1 MSVRVCPECDKA
13 FLIANIDYCPPCP
26 MCGYVL
32 VEQRGD
38 DRKNKRAVF
47 TFKIDGKKRQGT
59 ILNLSMDGARIS
71 YKGSA
76 LPVNTILEFT
86 VDKLSIRRPA
96 KAVWT
101 RRHGASTLQTGLRLI

>member
-32 VEQRGD
+32 VEQRD
-38 DRKNKRAVF
+38 EDRKNKRAVF
-47 TFKIDGKKRQGT
+47 TFKINGKKRQGKV
-59 ILNLSMDGARIS
+59 LDLSMDGARIS

-86 VDKLSIRRPA
+86 VDKLNIRRPA

-101 RRHGASTLQTGLRLI
+101 RRHGVNTTQTGLRLI

>member
-32 VEQRGD
+32 VEQRD
-38 DRKNKRAVF
+38 EDRKKKRTIF
-47 TFKIDGKKRQGT
+47 TFKINGRKRQGNV
-59 ILNLSMDGARIS
+59 LDLSMDGARIS
-71 YKGSA
+71 YQGSA
-76 LPVNTILEFT
+76 LPVNTILKFN
-86 VDKLSIRRPA
+86 VDKLNIHRSA

-101 RRHGASTLQTGLRLI
+101 RRHRANTIQTGLRLI